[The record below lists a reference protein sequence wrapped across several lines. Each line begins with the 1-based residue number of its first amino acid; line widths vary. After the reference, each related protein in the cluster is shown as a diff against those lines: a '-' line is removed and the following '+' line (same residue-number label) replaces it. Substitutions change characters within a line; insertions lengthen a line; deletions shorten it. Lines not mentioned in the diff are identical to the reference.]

1 MGESS
6 FPRRAL
12 KATAHLAD
20 RLSAPERGIV
30 IAIYHRVGAAGG
42 GQMNLDP
49 AVFTDQIAWLRDNRR
64 IISLDQAVAELT
76 EAAEAGGNSALEP
89 GVVLTFD
96 DGTADWL
103 DVVAP
108 ILVAHDAPATFYL
121 TTAYTEGAQPLPDG
135 EQALSWS
142 GVEELAATG
151 VATIASHTHTHVL
164 LDRLAPSAIAE
175 ELDRS
180 IDLIGDHLGAAPR
193 HFAYPKA
200 LPPSPAADSAVR
212 ERFDSAVLAGT
223 RANSATA
230 DLHQLSRSPIQ
241 AADDER
247 DAHAKFDGGLG
258 FEDAL
263 RRRINTIRYRGKN
276 R

>member
-49 AVFTDQIAWLRDNRR
+49 AVFSDQIAWLRDNRR
-64 IISLDQAVAELT
+64 IISLDQAVAEL
-76 EAAEAGGNSALEP
+76 AAARADATPLDP
-89 GVVLTFD
+89 AVVLTFD

-121 TTAYTEGAQPLPDG
+121 TTAYTDGTQPLPDG
-135 EQALSWS
+135 EAALSWT

-151 VATIASHTHTHVL
+151 IATIASHTHTHVL